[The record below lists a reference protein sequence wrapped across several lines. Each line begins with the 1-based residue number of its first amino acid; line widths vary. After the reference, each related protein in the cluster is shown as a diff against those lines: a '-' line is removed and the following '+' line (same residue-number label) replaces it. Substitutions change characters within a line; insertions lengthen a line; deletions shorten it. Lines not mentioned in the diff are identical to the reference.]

1 MKNLKSMFLFSVCIH
16 LVLLGVLL
24 FGISFRRRRSSAS
37 VYNVKIV
44 EAKRTIP
51 TRAKSAE
58 AAQVKVKKKT
68 TKVKA
73 STSKKK
79 KKEDSKKLEEFLKK
93 RKELEKL
100 REEREEE
107 LKRKKLQ
114 KQKELKK
121 LEKWSREMGERKV
134 LEETRIDSGTVAF
147 PSWYVDEVHNRIFS
161 VWEPPSIV
169 TRSGAAIGFEISRT
183 GMVSNIVVERSSGNS
198 IFDLS
203 CDEAVRKA
211 SPLSPFP
218 ELYKGN
224 KVRVHVTFKEE

>member
-1 MKNLKSMFLFSVCIH
+1 MFLFSACIH
-16 LVLLGVLL
+16 LVVLGVLL
-24 FGISFRRRRSSAS
+24 FGISFRRRRTSAS

-51 TRAKSAE
+51 MRAKSVE

-68 TKVKA
+68 TEVKV
-73 STSKKK
+73 SPTKKK
-79 KKEDSKKLEEFLKK
+79 KKEDSRKLEEFLKK

-100 REEREEE
+100 RKKREEE
-107 LKRKKLQ
+107 LEKEKDQ

-121 LEKWSREMGERKV
+121 LEKWSREMGERKM
-134 LEETRIDSGTVAF
+134 LEEPRIDSGTVAF

-169 TRSGAAIGFEISRT
+169 TRSGAAIGFGISRT

-211 SPLSPFP
+211 SPFPAFP
-218 ELYKGN
+218 ELFKGN
-224 KVRVHVTFKEE
+224 RVRVHVTFKEE

>member
-16 LVLLGVLL
+16 FVILGVLL
-24 FGISFRRRRSSAS
+24 FGISFRRRRTSAS

-44 EAKRTIP
+44 DAKRTIP
-51 TRAKSAE
+51 ARVKFAE
-58 AAQVKVKKKT
+58 AVQVKVKKKVA
-68 TKVKA
+68 VK
-73 STSKKK
+73 TSPSKK
-79 KKEDSKKLEEFLKK
+79 KKEDSRKLEEFLKK

-100 REEREEE
+100 RKKREEE
-107 LKRKKLQ
+107 LEKEKEQ

-121 LEKWSREMGERKV
+121 LEKWSMEMSEGRM

-169 TRSGAAIGFEISRT
+169 TRSGATIGFGISRT
-183 GMVSNIVVERSSGNS
+183 GMVSNIVVERNSGNS

-211 SPLSPFP
+211 SPFPSFP

-224 KVRVHVTFKEE
+224 RVRVHVTFKEE

>member
-1 MKNLKSMFLFSVCIH
+1 MKNLKSMFLFSACIH
-16 LVLLGVLL
+16 FVILGVLL
-24 FGISFRRRRSSAS
+24 FGISFRRRRMPAS

-58 AAQVKVKKKT
+58 AAQVKVKKKIA
-68 TKVKA
+68 VKT
-73 STSKKK
+73 SPSKKK
-79 KKEDSKKLEEFLKK
+79 KKEDSRKLEEFLKK

-100 REEREEE
+100 RKKREEE
-107 LKRKKLQ
+107 LEKEKDQ

-121 LEKWSREMGERKV
+121 LEKWGREMGERKM
-134 LEETRIDSGTVAF
+134 LEEPRIDSGTVAF

-169 TRSGAAIGFEISRT
+169 TRSGATIVFGISRT

-211 SPLSPFP
+211 SPFPAFP
-218 ELYKGN
+218 ELFKGN
-224 KVRVHVTFKEE
+224 RVRVHVTFKEE